1 MHVELL
7 SNGRLNET
15 GRYSGQTFNR
25 AVLVDF
31 KWVVM
36 NVKDTVT
43 VLDYDVYKGK
53 NIQGIEG
60 IQGITWTLNAAG
72 YVYNSQGAS
81 YLHQLVLPNKD
92 KLFSVDHIN
101 QHVLDNRK
109 CNLRLAT
116 QSEQNANRP
125 QRSDKIGPCAELV
138 ERGITRFPR
147 GIRYDKGMQ
156 RYVVEIADNA
166 TMNATRSTKMDHIAK
181 FKDALTIYIAQS
193 ERGNRDNHDDA
204 LGRKE
209 LANEYMTILD
219 AAHAFDPSMNCN
231 GISRGS
237 QSRQGNNTY
246 DDVAY
251 ANRLLNMLSDVQV
264 KKGPANIQW
273 SEHDFPQF
281 GAIGRTKGDTFTLY
295 DAAMKSQLAPLN
307 WETSGSVPRYNKRS
321 LGTHIWTNIMK
332 REIPDGHIVTQLSC
346 DGYDVRSANL
356 YLLKRDMAYRTTPN
370 EWVIP
375 EGVDLGTPGMGYSF
389 LPRGIVVNKTKVMIV
404 QSGNLRPGECGA
416 DANGLWNKSR
426 NKTNTDA
433 LVKQAIKILQDTHG
447 QAAFNESN
455 NTYQYLMSSY
465 RMARL

>member
-25 AVLVDF
+25 AVLVDS

-43 VLDYDVYKGK
+43 VMDYDVYVNNKD
-53 NIQGIEG
+53 
-60 IQGITWTLNAAG
+60 ITWTLNAAG

-92 KLFSVDHIN
+92 KLLSVDHIN
-101 QHVLDNRK
+101 QHILDNRE

-116 QSEQNANRP
+116 QSQQNANRP
-125 QRSDKIGPCAELV
+125 QRSDKIGPCPELV
-138 ERGITRFPR
+138 KRGITRFPR
-147 GIRYDKGMQ
+147 GIRYDNGMQ

-166 TMNATRSTKMDHIAK
+166 TMNATRSTKMDHVAK

-193 ERGNRDNHDDA
+193 MRDNRDNVDV
-204 LGRKE
+204 LCRKE
-209 LANEYMTILD
+209 LADEYMAILD
-219 AAHAFDPSMNCN
+219 AAHAFDPSMNYSQ
-231 GISRGS
+231 GSRDSRG
-237 QSRQGNNTY
+237 NDTY
-246 DDVAY
+246 DDFAF
-251 ANRLLNMLSDVQV
+251 AKQLLNMLSDVQV
-264 KKGPANIQW
+264 QKGPANIQW

-295 DAAMKSQLAPLN
+295 DAVMKSQLGPLN
-307 WETSGSVPRYNKRS
+307 WETSGAVPRYNKRS
-321 LGTHIWTNIMK
+321 LCTYIWTNIMK
-332 REIPDGHIVTQLSC
+332 REIPDGHIVAQLSC

-375 EGVDLGTPGMGYSF
+375 EEVDLGTPGMGYSF

-447 QAAFNESN
+447 LAAFNESN

-465 RMARL
+465 CRALNACVAKPFN